1 MVLSSDLLRGPVEVE
16 SRATAGG
23 HYNSY
28 SMEEV
33 PPLAHRKDTAL
44 HREDMY
50 AKT

>member
-23 HYNSY
+23 NYNSY
-28 SMEEV
+28 SMEV
-33 PPLAHRKDTAL
+33 PPLDHRKDTAL

-50 AKT
+50 NKT